1 MGNKI
6 ELTVTVKSPSRESHL
21 RKGEGYSLR
30 EIKEAGRNVNQLK
43 KLNINIDYFRK
54 SSHPE
59 NIEKLKTLKI
69 PESTGKKRNPFVKKE
84 KKRAI
89 FKLKEEEKPKVK
101 PKEIPIETQKKPTVK
116 KKVKTV
122 KKEKAKPGKKEKVK
136 IEEIGT
142 LLTELSGLGAATAKK
157 FAELGVGSVEELSKE
172 NPEELASLLKG
183 VSLERLVKWIEE
195 GKELIKK

>member
-6 ELTVTVKSPSRESHL
+6 ELTVTVKSPSRESYL

-43 KLNINIDYFRK
+43 ELNINIDYFRK

-69 PESTGKKRNPFVKKE
+69 PESTGKKRNPFIKKE

-101 PKEIPIETQKKPTVK
+101 PKETPIETQKKPTVK

-142 LLTELSGLGAATAKK
+142 TLTELSGLGAATAKK